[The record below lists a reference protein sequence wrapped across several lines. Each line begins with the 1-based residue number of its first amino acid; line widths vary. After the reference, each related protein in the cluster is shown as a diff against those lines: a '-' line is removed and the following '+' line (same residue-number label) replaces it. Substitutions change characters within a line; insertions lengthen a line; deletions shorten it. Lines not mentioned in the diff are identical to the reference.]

1 MLCDRADVAQLVEQL
16 IRNEQVVGSIPII
29 SSSVINASEVFGGF
43 FCVHF
48 KLLRLKMHL
57 TYLDNVPLCSQNLY
71 SA

>member
-43 FCVHF
+43 FVV
-48 KLLRLKMHL
+48 L
-57 TYLDNVPLCSQNLY
+57 VPQIGVTFIWTT
-71 SA
+71 